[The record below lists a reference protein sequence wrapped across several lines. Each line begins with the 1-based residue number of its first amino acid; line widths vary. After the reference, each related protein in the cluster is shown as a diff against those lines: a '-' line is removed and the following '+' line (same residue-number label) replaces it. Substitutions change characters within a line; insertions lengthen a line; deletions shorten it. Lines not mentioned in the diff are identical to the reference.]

1 MNIKRL
7 TGTFLDLIDIY
18 SPSLQER
25 QVCDYITGKLEKL
38 GFEIHEDLVGEQIGG
53 NSGNLYGYLA
63 GDKSLEPLLFCAHMD
78 TVEPASGKKVIMH
91 ENGMITSDGKTI
103 LGSDAL
109 SGVSAIIEAITT
121 IQEGNINHRPI
132 ELLFCVAEEIYGLG
146 SKFFD
151 YSIIKSKESYTLD
164 LSGDVGSAAYKAPSL
179 LTFDMIV
186 HGKSGHS
193 NFKSTDT
200 VNAII
205 VAAKAI
211 SELKTGRLNTR
222 STLNIGL
229 IEGGRAPNIIPD
241 LCGVKGE
248 IRSFSNDETY
258 VLLDEVIKIFT
269 KVTEEHGAKLE
280 INHEMHIE
288 AYETPL
294 NHPVVMRFQE
304 VCEKLDIPC
313 KLCSTFGGSDNNNLE
328 QHGIKGL
335 VLAAAMNSCHSNE
348 EYTSV
353 SELERITEVTIQL
366 MKEDIRKPGKLNS
379 YNINITT

>member
-1 MNIKRL
+1 MNTKRL
-7 TGTFLDLIDIY
+7 IDTFLDLIDIY

-25 QVCDYITGKLEKL
+25 QVCDYLIWKLGEL
-38 GFEIHEDLVGEQIGG
+38 GFELKEDLVGEQIGG
-53 NSGNLYGYLA
+53 NSGNLYGYLP
-63 GDKSLEPLLFCAHMD
+63 GDESMEPLLFCAHMD

-91 ENGMITSDGKTI
+91 ENGKITSDGKTI

-109 SGVSAIIEAITT
+109 SGVSAILEAITT
-121 IQEGNINHRPI
+121 IKEENINHRPI
-132 ELLFCVAEEIYGLG
+132 EVLFCVAEEIYGLG

-151 YSIIKSKESYTLD
+151 YSVIKSKESYTLD
-164 LSGDVGSAAYKAPSL
+164 LSGEVGSAAYKAPSL

-193 NFKSTDT
+193 NFKSNDT
-200 VNAII
+200 INAII

-211 SELKTGRLNTR
+211 SELKTGRIDTR

-241 LCGVKGE
+241 LCAVKGE

-258 VLLDEVIKIFT
+258 VLLDQVIKHFT
-269 KVTEEHGAKLE
+269 RVTKEHKAQLE
-280 INHEMHIE
+280 VSHEMHIE

-294 NHPVVMRFQE
+294 NHPVVMRFQD
-304 VCEKLDIPC
+304 VCEKLDISC
-313 KLCSTFGGSDNNNLE
+313 KLCSTFGGSDNNNIE

-353 SELERITEVTIQL
+353 KELERITEVTIEL
-366 MKEDIRKPGKLNS
+366 MKEDIKKPIKINS
-379 YNINITT
+379 YDI